1 MIEEEEKKRKS
12 KEGERKTRP
21 NLVRSVAKEQAQ
33 EMVSLLCH
41 QPLSPPTTS
50 TCLDVG
56 GTNYIT
62 KSGIITF
69 PAITTGKEIDSMLQ
83 R

>member
-1 MIEEEEKKRKS
+1 MIEEEEKKENLKKEKERPGQIWLGQWQRS
-12 KEGERKTRP
+12 KPKT
-21 NLVRSVAKEQAQ
+21 
-33 EMVSLLCH
+33 MVSLLCH